1 MIQEK
6 SSESKK
12 LIPVYLQQLFLEKT
26 DKNHFIRMPEILSF
40 LETKGI
46 YADRRTIYSAISLLN
61 TADFEIIGVQEK
73 GGYKY
78 HHPNRIFNTNEL
90 KFLIDSVAASK
101 FLTERK
107 SRELIEKIKSL
118 GCIYNRESLN
128 RNMLLGNRIKSM
140 NDKVLKNLDIIYA
153 AIGGNNKIIFEYVK
167 WTPERKL
174 VPMRKGQTYSASPFA
189 VTLNDDNYYLIA
201 YDDKY
206 HNIRHYRIDKMQA
219 INISPAARE
228 GREYY
233 KQFNIAEY
241 KQKTFGMF
249 SGKEESVKL
258 QCNNSIAG
266 VIIDRF
272 GESAAI
278 RPDFDNPKVFIARV
292 TVNISPQFYA
302 WLFALGTDVKILSP
316 ESVIHDFSSMTDSVL
331 KQYRN

>member
-40 LETKGI
+40 LEAKGI

-78 HHPNRIFNTNEL
+78 HHPNRTFNTNEL

-128 RNMLLGNRIKSM
+128 RNVLLGNRIKSM

-153 AIGGNNKIIFEYVK
+153 AIGGNNKLIFEYVK

-174 VPMRKGQTYSASPFA
+174 VSMRKGQTYSASPFA

-272 GESAAI
+272 GGNAAI

-316 ESVIHDFSSMTDSVL
+316 ESVIHDFSAMTDSVL

>member
-1 MIQEK
+1 MIKEK
-6 SSESKK
+6 SLESKK

-26 DKNHFIRMPEILSF
+26 DKNHFIRMSEILSF

-61 TADFEIIGVQEK
+61 TADFEIVGVQEK

-78 HHPNRIFNTNEL
+78 HHPNRTFNANEL

-118 GCIYNRESLN
+118 GSIYNRESLN
-128 RNMLLGNRIKSM
+128 RNVLLGNRIKSM
-140 NDKVLKNLDIIYA
+140 NDKVLKNLDTIYA
-153 AIGGNNKIIFEYVK
+153 AIGSNSKITFEYVK
-167 WTPERKL
+167 WTPERKF

-206 HNIRHYRIDKMQA
+206 RNIRHYRIDKMQA

-241 KQKTFGMF
+241 NQKTFGMF

-272 GESAAI
+272 GENAAI
-278 RPDFDNPKVFIARV
+278 RPKFDNPRVFIARV

-316 ESVIHDFSSMTDSVL
+316 ESVIQDFSAMTDSVL

>member
-1 MIQEK
+1 
-6 SSESKK
+6 
-12 LIPVYLQQLFLEKT
+12 
-26 DKNHFIRMPEILSF
+26 
-40 LETKGI
+40 
-46 YADRRTIYSAISLLN
+46 
-61 TADFEIIGVQEK
+61 
-73 GGYKY
+73 
-78 HHPNRIFNTNEL
+78 
-90 KFLIDSVAASK
+90 
-101 FLTERK
+101 
-107 SRELIEKIKSL
+107 
-118 GCIYNRESLN
+118 
-128 RNMLLGNRIKSM
+128 M

-189 VTLNDDNYYLIA
+189 ITLNDDNYYLIA

-206 HNIRHYRIDKMQA
+206 RNIRHYRIDKMQA

-316 ESVIHDFSSMTDSVL
+316 ESVIHDFSAMTDSVL

>member
-78 HHPNRIFNTNEL
+78 HHPNRTFNTNEL

-128 RNMLLGNRIKSM
+128 RNVLLGNRIKSM

-153 AIGGNNKIIFEYVK
+153 AISGNNKLIFEYVK

-174 VPMRKGQTYSASPFA
+174 VSMRKGQTYSASPFA

-272 GESAAI
+272 GENAAI

-316 ESVIHDFSSMTDSVL
+316 ESVIHDFSAMTDSVL

>member
-6 SSESKK
+6 SLESKK

-40 LETKGI
+40 LETKRI
-46 YADRRTIYSAISLLN
+46 YADRRTIYSAIALLN
-61 TADFEIIGVQEK
+61 IADFEIIGVQEK

-78 HHPNRIFNTNEL
+78 HHPSRTFNTNEL

-107 SRELIEKIKSL
+107 SKELIEKIKSL

-128 RNMLLGNRIKSM
+128 RNVLLGNRIKSM
-140 NDKVLKNLDIIYA
+140 NDKVLKNLDIIYV
-153 AIGGNNKIIFEYVK
+153 AIGSNSKITFEYVK

-174 VPMRKGQTYSASPFA
+174 ISMRKGQTYSVSPFA
-189 VTLNDDNYYLIA
+189 VTLNEDNYYLIA
-201 YDDKY
+201 HDDKY
-206 HNIRHYRIDKMQA
+206 RNIRHYRIDKMQA
-219 INISPAARE
+219 INISSAARE
-228 GREYY
+228 GKEYY

-249 SGKEESVKL
+249 SGKEKSVKL
-258 QCNNSIAG
+258 QCTNSIAG

-272 GESAAI
+272 GESATI

-316 ESVIHDFSSMTDSVL
+316 ESVIQDFSAMTDSVL